1 MTRDGVVG
9 SGSSIGM
16 PKPLRNASI
25 VRIAP
30 SIQNDA
36 TSLIADIAGHLRVL
50 RAGPSGK
57 YRDLPGAGLG
67 RSVSVGAVDDRLPH
81 CFSKFARV
89 VSISVSFD
97 HGRAQLLAKPA
108 DIGPHRRDLRPGWKT
123 DRRPPRREYR
133 AGHRSVESLP
143 AEHQVDRGAE
153 HLSDRG
159 VAEHPIG
166 RLLGDS
172 DH

>member
-1 MTRDGVVG
+1 
-9 SGSSIGM
+9 M

-36 TSLIADIAGHLRVL
+36 TSLIADIAGYLLPVL
-50 RAGPSGK
+50 CADPSGEN
-57 YRDLPGAGLG
+57 RDLPGAGFA
-67 RSVSVGAVDDRLPH
+67 RSVSLGAVDDR
-81 CFSKFARV
+81 FARRFVKFARV
-89 VSISVSFD
+89 VSIGVSFE

-123 DRRPPRREYR
+123 DRGPPRREYR

-166 RLLGDS
+166 RLLGES